1 MNVQDAMYVRK
12 YLYYKEDSVMS
23 TKSDYGFKDTV
34 QNVLNANANAKAA
47 EEANNLMKAT
57 AITSGVI
64 SITSVLYGIFT
75 KLSAKHDIENSKNE
89 VIKLSETVKSLH
101 DQVDELKNSI
111 SELRSELEGDFDDV

>member
-1 MNVQDAMYVRK
+1 
-12 YLYYKEDSVMS
+12 MS